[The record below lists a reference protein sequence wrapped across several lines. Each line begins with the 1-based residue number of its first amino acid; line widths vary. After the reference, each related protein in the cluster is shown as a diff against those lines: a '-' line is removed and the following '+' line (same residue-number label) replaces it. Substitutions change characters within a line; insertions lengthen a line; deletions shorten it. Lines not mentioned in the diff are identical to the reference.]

1 MHIIL
6 ADQNQKARWALMT
19 VLREEPDLEIIG
31 QAENLDELLQL
42 ALDTPADLILL
53 DKKLAGDQ
61 TKFLISNLHAI
72 KPRPIVLVMSSNAE
86 DGRLMLKAGADAFVS
101 KGDRPDWLLN
111 TLRNYAKRNQEKA
124 KPN

>member
-19 VLREEPDLEIIG
+19 VLREEPGLEIVG
-31 QAENLDELLQL
+31 QVQDLDELLQI
-42 ALDTPADLILL
+42 AVDATADLILL

-61 TKFLISNLHAI
+61 IKFLISYLHALE
-72 KPRPIVLVMSSNAE
+72 PRPIVLVMSSDAE
-86 DGRLMLKAGADAFVS
+86 DGGFMLKAGADAFVS

-111 TLRNYAKRNQEKA
+111 ILRNYAKRNQEKA
-124 KPN
+124 RPE